1 MSRTKTLVLAVSVLT
16 SLAATGLSA
25 GSAQA
30 QTSSSRVSVAASE
43 LNSVL
48 DRAEYTGFRGGF
60 GRGFG
65 GFHKFHFHRFDRFYG
80 FKRFGFGGRG
90 FSRGRF

>member
-1 MSRTKTLVLAVSVLT
+1 MSQTKTLVLAFSVLT
-16 SLAATGLSA
+16 YLASITA
-25 GSAQA
+25 GD
-30 QTSSSRVSVAASE
+30 
-43 LNSVL
+43 LNSAL

-90 FSRGRF
+90 FGRGRF

>member
-1 MSRTKTLVLAVSVLT
+1 MSQTKTLVLAFSVLT
-16 SLAATGLSA
+16 SLAATGLTA

-30 QTSSSRVSVAASE
+30 QTGRDRPSIAVSE
-43 LNSVL
+43 LSSAL

-90 FSRGRF
+90 FGRGRF